1 MAAGLDVSGFEDAVD
16 EEEVSICM
24 GIYIDIHSI
33 FFDMYGIYIDIHS
46 IFFDM
51 YGIYID
57 MYGIHVDI
65 CGRGEVDMYGR

>member
-33 FFDMYGIYIDIHS
+33 FFDMYGIYID
-46 IFFDM
+46 
-51 YGIYID
+51 